1 LFAIDDPL
9 VRTARN
15 SGLNLVNR
23 IGPLKSAL
31 IRHALG

>member
-1 LFAIDDPL
+1 
-9 VRTARN
+9 VRN
-15 SGLNLVNR
+15 SGMSLVNR